1 MLDVKLLRQQ
11 PGRMRDALIRRH
23 EPRETLDMLD
33 RFLIVDERWREITA
47 RASQLKAE
55 RNAVSARVAESKR
68 TGEDV
73 SDLIEETR
81 AVGERIRE
89 LDERMRELEAEMNDI
104 LLRLPNIP
112 HESVPDGMGEED
124 NRDIRHEGTPPTFL
138 FAPRPHWEIGAALG
152 ILDFERAAK
161 VTGSRFV
168 FYVGL
173 GARLERALLNF
184 MTDVQCGEHGYTEIW
199 PPYMVNRQ
207 SMVGTGNLPKFEED
221 VFKLQDPEYYLIPT
235 AEVPITNMHR
245 DEILSVDDLPVRY
258 AGFSACFRSEAGAA
272 GRDTRGLIRVHQFNK
287 LELVKFTRPEDSYQ
301 EFETLLRD
309 CEVIL
314 RKLELPYRVVDI
326 CTGDLGFKESKKQD
340 LEVWMP
346 AADTYR
352 EISSVSNFEDFQAR
366 RANIRF
372 RRTEKAKPEFVHTLN
387 GSGLALGRTMAAI
400 LENYQTEDGA
410 VKVPAVLQPYLGGL
424 REIRGR

>member
-1 MLDVKLLRQQ
+1 MLDVKFLRQQ
-11 PGRMRDALIRRH
+11 PERMRDALIRRH
-23 EPRETLDMLD
+23 EPQATLDMLD
-33 RFLIVDERWREITA
+33 RFLLADGRWREITA
-47 RASQLKAE
+47 QASQLKAE

-68 TGEDV
+68 TGQDT
-73 SDLIEETR
+73 SPLIEETR
-81 AVGERIRE
+81 VVGERIRE
-89 LDERMRELEAEMNDI
+89 LDERLRELEAEMNDI
-104 LLRLPNIP
+104 LLRLPNVP
-112 HESVPDGMGEED
+112 HESVPDGAGEED
-124 NRDIRHEGTPPTFL
+124 NRDIRHEGTPRTFS
-138 FAPRPHWEIGAALG
+138 FVPRPHWEIGSALG

-245 DEILSVDDLPVRY
+245 DEILTAADLPVRY

-301 EFETLLRD
+301 EFATLLRD

-314 RKLELPYRVVDI
+314 QKLDLPYRVVDI
-326 CTGDLGFKESKKQD
+326 CTGDLGFKETKKLD
-340 LEVWMP
+340 LEVWLP
-346 AADTYR
+346 SAGTYR

-372 RRTEKAKPEFVHTLN
+372 RRAEKAKPEYVHTLN

-400 LENYQTEDGA
+400 LENYQTEDGI
-410 VKVPAVLQPYLGGL
+410 VQVPAVLQPYLGGL

>member
-1 MLDVKLLRQQ
+1 MLDAKFLRQQ
-11 PGRMRDALIRRH
+11 SDRMRDALIRRH
-23 EPRETLDMLD
+23 EPQETLDMLD
-33 RFLIVDERWREITA
+33 RFLLVDGRWREITA
-47 RASQLKAE
+47 HASQLKAE
-55 RNAVSARVAESKR
+55 RNAVSSRVAASKR
-68 TGEDV
+68 SGEDV
-73 SDLIEETR
+73 SALIEETR
-81 AVGERIRE
+81 IVGDRIRE
-89 LDERMRELEAEMNDI
+89 LDDQVRELDAEMNDI
-104 LLRLPNIP
+104 LLRLPNVP

-124 NRDIRHEGTPPTFL
+124 NRDIRHEGTPRTFT

-152 ILDFERAAK
+152 ILDFERAAR

-184 MTDVQCGEHGYTEIW
+184 MSDVQCGEHGYTEIW

-245 DEILSVDDLPVRY
+245 DEILSMADLPVCY
-258 AGFSACFRSEAGAA
+258 AGFSACFRSEAGAS
-272 GRDTRGLIRVHQFNK
+272 GRDTRGLIRLHQFNK

-301 EFETLLRD
+301 EFEALLHD

-314 RKLELPYRVVDI
+314 QKLDLPYRIVDI
-326 CTGDLGFKESKKQD
+326 CTGDLGFKETKKFD
-340 LEVWMP
+340 LEVWLP
-346 AADTYR
+346 AAGTYR

-372 RRTEKAKPEFVHTLN
+372 RRTDKAKPEFVHTLN
-387 GSGLALGRTMAAI
+387 GSGLALGRTVAAI
-400 LENYQTEDGA
+400 MENYQTEEGT
-410 VKVPAVLQPYLGGL
+410 VRVPDVLQPYLGGL